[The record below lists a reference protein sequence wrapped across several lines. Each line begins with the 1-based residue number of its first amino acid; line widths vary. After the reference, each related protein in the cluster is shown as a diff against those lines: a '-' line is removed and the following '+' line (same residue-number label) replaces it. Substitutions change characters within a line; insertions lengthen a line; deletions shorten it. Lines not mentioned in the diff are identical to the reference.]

1 MCYNMYVVKNELF
14 LSAINIL
21 EVIPLCKNNNLKKNL
36 KYAEMK
42 PPPQQKDN
50 NEEGT
55 NFIPCFK

>member
-1 MCYNMYVVKNELF
+1 MYVVKNELF